1 MAETDKKKWDDRYS
15 QDIGNLTPS
24 SLLRKHIHQA
34 TVRRALDIAC
44 GNGKNSIFLAEQG
57 FAVDAVDISSVAI
70 ENLREKA
77 LGINAQCKDLDEYH
91 IEKASYDL
99 ILNANFLDRRLFPY
113 IISGLQTGGLLVFE
127 SFAGTKTS
135 KYCLGPNELLQAF
148 SSLHIIYYA
157 ESEIP
162 GSGKFEKSVGL
173 IAIKAA

>member
-1 MAETDKKKWDDRYS
+1 MAETDKKKWDHRYS

-70 ENLREKA
+70 ENLRDKNP
-77 LGINAQCKDLDEYH
+77 GINALCKDLDEYR
-91 IEKASYDL
+91 IEEASYDL